1 MVVKKWR
8 YISYIAFV
16 MGDKDT
22 PFWWKIYIYL
32 FFSMSSLTVFTLISI
47 ARRHGH
53 VFRMAL
59 HNEGD
64 WRMETWQR
72 ARRASCHVSIR
83 QSPSC
88 VMPFWTHAKCLLAFI
103 SYLPM
108 WIKAK
113 YTFIKTVY
121 SPRFYGGPYL
131 QAKHADV
138 CSGVLFWTACTRRPH
153 VLSLPSSSGCEKSDS
168 WRQSR
173 SDKTAKKV
181 MNGTTMWSCDTEL
194 CTNGVEAT
202 KCWVFVAHF
211 SIYSTSRCR
220 CHTGTDIPRLRG
232 HTLQINQVVRTV
244 RHRISCCTPTI
255 HWKCDAQIQNRQI
268 KSPPALWKHLS
279 FQCLGV
285 IVTLNGKSASML
297 LEPTKN
303 KLKQWRVIE
312 KSVNKCNFFFKM
324 FWIITKWMKITEKQI
339 CGDQIVT
346 FKQSPILLYQ
356 GLLFFN
362 TINMCDRG
370 RTITHM
376 QIPRFHTQVWYNY
389 SFLHKLQNNR
399 NPFHPEKYLFQT
411 LTLKILRQ
419 CHWWDQKSSHI
430 RLFHNQ
436 GAHLHFRVL

>member
-1 MVVKKWR
+1 MKIVVSLSKFHFRLFPKIELTIPALVLSMACVELT
-8 YISYIAFV
+8 ISHY
-16 MGDKDT
+16 MHQLCYT
-22 PFWWKIYIYL
+22 
-32 FFSMSSLTVFTLISI
+32 I
-47 ARRHGH
+47 ARKHGH

-72 ARRASCHVSIR
+72 ARKASCHVSIR

-103 SYLPM
+103 SYPPM

-113 YTFIKTVY
+113 YTFLKTVY
-121 SPRFYGGPYL
+121 SPQFYGGPYL
-131 QAKHADV
+131 QAKHAV

-168 WRQSR
+168 WRQAR
-173 SDKTAKKV
+173 SVKTAKKSHERYHNVV
-181 MNGTTMWSCDTEL
+181 MWHWIVYKWRRSNKMLSFRRIFFNLLDYTVSLSYRDWPSE
-194 CTNGVEAT
+194 
-202 KCWVFVAHF
+202 
-211 SIYSTSRCR
+211 
-220 CHTGTDIPRLRG
+220 
-232 HTLQINQVVRTV
+232 TLQINQVERTV

-303 KLKQWRVIE
+303 KLKQWGVIE
-312 KSVNKCNFFFKM
+312 KSVNKCKCFSQM

-339 CGDQIVT
+339 CEDQIVT
-346 FKQSPILLYQ
+346 FKQSHILLYQ
-356 GLLFFN
+356 GLLFLTRSTCVIVEARSHTCKSHDF
-362 TINMCDRG
+362 
-370 RTITHM
+370 
-376 QIPRFHTQVWYNY
+376 IPRYDIKH
-389 SFLHKLQNNR
+389 
-399 NPFHPEKYLFQT
+399 
-411 LTLKILRQ
+411 I
-419 CHWWDQKSSHI
+419 SS
-430 RLFHNQ
+430 
-436 GAHLHFRVL
+436 